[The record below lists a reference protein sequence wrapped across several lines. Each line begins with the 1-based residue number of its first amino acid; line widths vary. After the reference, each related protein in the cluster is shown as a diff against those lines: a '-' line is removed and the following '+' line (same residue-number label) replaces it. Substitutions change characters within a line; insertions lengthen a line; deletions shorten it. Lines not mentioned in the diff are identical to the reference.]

1 MLLLMVS
8 SELTSGMCGGLH
20 VCVNL
25 SACMCVCVYAV
36 VFVCE

>member
-1 MLLLMVS
+1 MLLLMG

-25 SACMCVCVYAV
+25 SVCMCVCVYAV
-36 VFVCE
+36 EFVCE

>member
-8 SELTSGMCGGLH
+8 SELMSGTCVWVH